1 MRTTVFICFIFICLA
16 SCKEQSEIDKTE
28 KEPLIMVEQSEMSLL
43 MNEMF
48 AFNESIKQQI
58 KDGKLNNDFPEHF
71 NKIHTAVLT
80 DSTVR
85 DEAFKK
91 DAQLFL
97 DAQKALF
104 EVETSEELKLHY
116 NNAVNACISCH
127 EVTCVGPIPRIKKLY
142 VKEI

>member
-1 MRTTVFICFIFICLA
+1 MRLTFCLLCLFVCLA
-16 SCKEQSEIDKTE
+16 SCKDEVAKKE

-104 EVETSEELKLHY
+104 EVETTDDLKIQY

-142 VKEI
+142 VK

>member
-1 MRTTVFICFIFICLA
+1 MRLTFCLLCLFVCFA
-16 SCKEQSEIDKTE
+16 SCKDDAAKKE

-85 DEAFKK
+85 DEAFKE

-104 EVETSEELKLHY
+104 EVETTEDLKVQY

-142 VKEI
+142 VK

>member
-1 MRTTVFICFIFICLA
+1 MRLTFFLLCLFVCLA
-16 SCKEQSEIDKTE
+16 SCKDDVAKKE

-85 DEAFKK
+85 DEVFKK

-104 EVETSEELKLHY
+104 EVETSEDLKMHY
-116 NNAVNACISCH
+116 NNAVKACISCH

-142 VKEI
+142 VK

>member
-1 MRTTVFICFIFICLA
+1 MKFKIFILGLLICFT
-16 SCKEQSEIDKTE
+16 SCKDEVVKKE

-104 EVETSEELKLHY
+104 EVETTEDLKMHY
-116 NNAVNACISCH
+116 NNAVKACISCH
-127 EVTCVGPIPRIKKLY
+127 EVTCVGPVPRIKKLY
-142 VKEI
+142 VK

>member
-1 MRTTVFICFIFICLA
+1 MKFKIFILGLLICFT
-16 SCKEQSEIDKTE
+16 SCTDEVVKKE

-142 VKEI
+142 VK

>member
-1 MRTTVFICFIFICLA
+1 MKFKIFILGLLICFTG
-16 SCKEQSEIDKTE
+16 CKDEVVKEE

-104 EVETSEELKLHY
+104 EVETTEELKLHY

-142 VKEI
+142 VK